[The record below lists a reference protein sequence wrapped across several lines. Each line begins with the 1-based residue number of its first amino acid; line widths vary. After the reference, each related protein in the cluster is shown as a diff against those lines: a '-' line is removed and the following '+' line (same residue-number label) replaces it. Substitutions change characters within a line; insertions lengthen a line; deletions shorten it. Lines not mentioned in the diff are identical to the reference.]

1 MDAGGVF
8 IGVTR
13 SCDNCEWKMMK
24 ARMQEGFFREAPPP
38 ELFLPLWCIFV
49 PPGGKKWPA
58 TPGEVEFW
66 WTSSSFAWARNLELA
81 GKKKKKRLNEGGR
94 ASYVLVL
101 LILPRI
107 CSHRLALRCKKK
119 KKKSSIWGKQINPSC
134 SGSCLK
140 AGQRWPG
147 DSLIPPG
154 AARLLELELGGTEQL
169 LGSAS

>member
-1 MDAGGVF
+1 MDFEQLCLSKEPGV
-8 IGVTR
+8 GR
-13 SCDNCEWKMMK
+13 K
-24 ARMQEGFFREAPPP
+24 
-38 ELFLPLWCIFV
+38 
-49 PPGGKKWPA
+49 
-58 TPGEVEFW
+58 
-66 WTSSSFAWARNLELA
+66 
-81 GKKKKKRLNEGGR
+81 KKKKKRLNEGGR